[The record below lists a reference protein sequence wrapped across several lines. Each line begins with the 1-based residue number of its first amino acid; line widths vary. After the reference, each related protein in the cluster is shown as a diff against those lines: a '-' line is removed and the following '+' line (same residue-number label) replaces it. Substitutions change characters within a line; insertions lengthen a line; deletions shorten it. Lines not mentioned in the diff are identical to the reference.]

1 MDLISTFITP
11 RQASSRRGWLRHC
24 CALAATL
31 CFGACAVGPD
41 YQKPSI
47 QVPQSF
53 KEGADWQRAQAN
65 PQGSLASD
73 WWSVYHD
80 DKLTELIEQSQKA
93 NQSIAASEAAYR
105 LALAIVD
112 ANTAT
117 LFPVVTA
124 GLSASRTGVGSGFS
138 PSATSGAGG
147 GAGVSTGGGVSNNF
161 SALASASW
169 EVDLWGA
176 IRRQIEA
183 AKGSAQASDAQL
195 AGVRLSIAA
204 SVAID
209 YFELRQADIDIL
221 LLKQQQDID
230 NRILDM
236 TRASFTQGQASS
248 DQVLDAQDTLEVVV
262 ADLQTSQIAR
272 EQDEHAIAV
281 LVGVPPG
288 DFTVASD
295 PSYAFRLPDVPL
307 ALPSQLLER
316 RYDVVSA
323 ERTAA
328 SANATIG
335 VAEAAFFPTLTLSAE
350 GGFQHNTFAHL
361 FSLPSRLWTLGPD
374 LAETIFDGGARTA
387 AVREARA
394 TYDEDV
400 ATYRNTVL
408 TAFQSVEDSLST
420 VNHLKQQQQAFANIL
435 QRNRQLFASEQ
446 AQLQAG
452 AVSQQDL
459 LTEQLTLLQAE
470 ENLND
475 TQGLLTQ
482 GSVGLIKNLGGGWQ
496 WGDTKA
502 GDAKPASDAR
512 AGDVKTSA
520 ATGEHVA
527 SERGGSA
534 AKLDDTALK

>member
-1 MDLISTFITP
+1 MDLISTFIAP

>member
-1 MDLISTFITP
+1 LQ
-11 RQASSRRGWLRHC
+11 RC

-31 CFGACAVGPD
+31 CIGACAVGPD
-41 YQKPSI
+41 YQKPSV
-47 QVPQSF
+47 QVPTSF

-112 ANTAT
+112 ANTAS

-147 GAGVSTGGGVSNNF
+147 GAGVTNGGGVSNNF

-183 AKGSAQASDAQL
+183 ARGSAQASDAQL
-195 AGVRLSIAA
+195 AGVRLSIAS

-236 TRASFTQGQASS
+236 TRAAYTQGEASS
-248 DQVLDAQDTLEVVV
+248 DQVLEAQDTLEVVV
-262 ADLQTSQIAR
+262 ADLQTTEIAR

-281 LVGVPPG
+281 LIGVPPG
-288 DFTVASD
+288 DFTLASD
-295 PSYAFRLPDVPL
+295 PAYAFRLPDVPL
-307 ALPSQLLER
+307 AVPSQLLER

-387 AVREARA
+387 AVHEARA

-435 QRNRQLFASEQ
+435 QRNQQLFSSER
-446 AQLQAG
+446 AQFQVG
-452 AVSQQDL
+452 AASQQDL

-470 ENLND
+470 QNLND

-482 GSVGLIKNLGGGWQ
+482 GSVALIKNLGGGWQ
-496 WGDTKA
+496 WGDAKPGDVKPGDTKA
-502 GDAKPASDAR
+502 GD
-512 AGDVKTSA
+512 VKASA
-520 ATGEHVA
+520 ATGDHVSA
-527 SERGGSA
+527 DRGVPA
-534 AKLDDTALK
+534 ANLDDASLK

>member
-1 MDLISTFITP
+1 
-11 RQASSRRGWLRHC
+11 
-24 CALAATL
+24 
-31 CFGACAVGPD
+31 VGPD
-41 YQKPSI
+41 YQKPSV
-47 QVPQSF
+47 QVPASF

-105 LALAIVD
+105 LALAIVE
-112 ANTAT
+112 ANTAS

-124 GLSASRTGVGSGFS
+124 GVSGSRTGVGSGFS
-138 PSATSGAGG
+138 PSAGSSITGGTTTS
-147 GAGVSTGGGVSNNF
+147 GGVSNNF

-204 SVAID
+204 SVALD
-209 YFELRQADIDIL
+209 YFELRQADVDIL

-230 NRILDM
+230 NRILEM
-236 TRASFTQGQASS
+236 TQAGFAQGEASS
-248 DQVLDAQDTLEVVV
+248 DQVLEAQDTLEIVV
-262 ADLQTSQIAR
+262 ADLQTTEIAR

-281 LVGVPPG
+281 LIGVPPG

-295 PSYAFRLPDVPL
+295 PAYAFRLPDVPL
-307 ALPSQLLER
+307 ALPSDLLER

-335 VAEAAFFPTLTLSAE
+335 VAEAAFFPELTLSAQ

-361 FSLPSRLWTLGPD
+361 FSLPSRIWTLGPD

-420 VNHLKQQQQAFANIL
+420 VNHLKQQEHAFANIL
-435 QRNRQLFASEQ
+435 QRNQQLFASER
-446 AQLQAG
+446 AQFQVG
-452 AVSQQDL
+452 AASQQDL
-459 LTEQLTLLQAE
+459 LTEQLTLLEAE
-470 ENLND
+470 QNLND

-482 GSVGLIKNLGGGWQ
+482 GSVALIKNLGGGWQ
-496 WGDTKA
+496 WGDVKA
-502 GDAKPASDAR
+502 NDVKPGDAK

-520 ATGEHVA
+520 ATGDHA
-527 SERGGSA
+527 APDRGAPA
-534 AKLDDTALK
+534 ANTDDTSLK

>member
-1 MDLISTFITP
+1 V
-11 RQASSRRGWLRHC
+11 R
-24 CALAATL
+24 
-31 CFGACAVGPD
+31 
-41 YQKPSI
+41 KPI
-47 QVPQSF
+47 R
-53 KEGADWQRAQAN
+53 KDR
-65 PQGSLASD
+65 
-73 WWSVYHD
+73 VYHD